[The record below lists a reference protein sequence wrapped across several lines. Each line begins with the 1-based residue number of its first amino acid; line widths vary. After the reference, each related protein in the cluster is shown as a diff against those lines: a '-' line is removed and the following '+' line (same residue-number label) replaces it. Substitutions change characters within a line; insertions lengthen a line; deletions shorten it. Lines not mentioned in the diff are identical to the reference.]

1 MIVIDSMKKILLV
14 TNFPAP
20 YRLPLYDELGT
31 KLGEKLFVIYT
42 DIAVEGH
49 RWQIPH
55 LNHPHHFIKL
65 NESVTL
71 IAKKFQPDVVILGG
85 VNKHTL
91 KLFLYAKRKKI
102 KISLFTDMWQLP
114 FSKLS
119 KSSQLLRKFLYR
131 HADHFIVP
139 GKKSEHHITGI
150 FPKNRFPKIHVSPFI
165 LQISNFPFNVNGSEV
180 KEFDLLFSGRIDE
193 GKLPLFFVE
202 VASKI
207 NMDRKIKVLVIGDGP
222 LKAEME
228 AKLVEKGIDHTFAGY
243 IHQEKLQNYY
253 IKCKVL
259 LFPTIIDT
267 WGIVANEALSVG
279 VPVIT
284 SPNAGVADDLIIS
297 GKNGFVLENDVELWA
312 QKTIE
317 ILNGEHEFV
326 FEIPPTIEMVT
337 ENLLKSLRSLVH

>member
-1 MIVIDSMKKILLV
+1 MRILLV

-91 KLFLYAKRKKI
+91 KLFLFAKRKKI

-119 KSSQLLRKFLYR
+119 KSSQLLRKLLCK
-131 HADHFIVP
+131 HSDHFIVP
-139 GKKSEHHITGI
+139 GKKSEQHIKEIIPETLAS
-150 FPKNRFPKIHVSPFI
+150 KIHISPFT
-165 LQISNFPFNVNGSEV
+165 LQISNFPFNEYGSEG

-193 GKLPLFFVE
+193 GKLPSFFVE

-207 NMDRKIKVLVIGDGP
+207 NINRKIKVLVIGDGP
-222 LKAEME
+222 LKSDME
-228 AKLVEKGIDHTFAGY
+228 TALVKKGIDHTFAGY
-243 IHQEKLQNYY
+243 IHQEQLQAYY
-253 IKCKVL
+253 KKCKVL

-317 ILNGEHEFV
+317 ILNGEHKFV
-326 FEIPPTIEMVT
+326 FEAPHRIEMVV
-337 ENLLKSLRSLVH
+337 EELLKSLKDLVH

>member
-1 MIVIDSMKKILLV
+1 MRILLV

-20 YRLPLYDELGT
+20 YRLPLYDELGP
-31 KLGEKLFVIYT
+31 KLGEKFFVIYT
-42 DIAVEGH
+42 DTAVEGH

-55 LNHPHHFIKL
+55 LHHAHHFIKL

-119 KSSQLLRKFLYR
+119 KSSQLLRKLLYK
-131 HADHFIVP
+131 HSDQFIVP
-139 GKKSEHHITGI
+139 GKKSEQHIREI
-150 FPKNRFPKIHVSPFI
+150 FPETLASKIHILPFT
-165 LQISNFPFNVNGSEV
+165 LQISNFPFTPNFPEV
-180 KEFDLLFSGRIDE
+180 KEFDLLFSGRVDE

-202 VASKI
+202 VAYRI
-207 NMDRKIKVLVIGDGP
+207 NVHRKIKLLVLGDGP

-228 AKLVEKGIDHTFAGY
+228 AKLVDKGIEHTFAGY
-243 IHQEKLQNYY
+243 IPQEQLQGYY
-253 IKCKVL
+253 CKCRVL

-267 WGIVANEALSVG
+267 WGIVANEALSAG
-279 VPVIT
+279 VPVII
-284 SPNAGVADDLIIS
+284 SPNAGAADDLIIS
-297 GKNGFVLENDVELWA
+297 GKNGFVVENDVELWA

-317 ILNGEHEFV
+317 ILNKEHEFV
-326 FEIPPTIEMVT
+326 FETPPMIEMVA
-337 ENLLKSLRSLVH
+337 EDLLKSVNDLVY

>member
-1 MIVIDSMKKILLV
+1 MRILLV

-31 KLGEKLFVIYT
+31 KLGEKFFVIYT
-42 DIAVEGH
+42 DTAVEGH

-71 IAKKFQPDVVILGG
+71 IAKKFQPDIVILGG

-91 KLFLYAKRKKI
+91 KLFLFAKRKKI

-119 KSSQLLRKFLYR
+119 KSSQFLRKLLYR

-139 GKKSEHHITGI
+139 GKKSAQHIKEVI
-150 FPKNRFPKIHVSPFI
+150 PDSLSPKIHILPFT
-165 LQISNFPFNVNGSEV
+165 LQVSNFPFTPNFSEV

-202 VASKI
+202 VVSKI
-207 NMDRKIKVLVIGDGP
+207 NMNRKIKVLVIGDGR
-222 LKAEME
+222 LKGEMQT
-228 AKLVEKGIDHTFAGY
+228 KLVIKEIDHTYAGY
-243 IHQEKLQNYY
+243 IAQERLQSYY
-253 IKCKVL
+253 SKCKVL
-259 LFPTIIDT
+259 LFPTSLDT
-267 WGIVANEALSVG
+267 WGVVANEALSVG
-279 VPVIT
+279 VPVII
-284 SPNAGVADDLIIS
+284 SPNAGAANDLIIS

-317 ILNGEHEFV
+317 ILNGEHKFV
-326 FEIPPTIEMVT
+326 FEAAPKIQTVAEDLST
-337 ENLLKSLRSLVH
+337 SLDGLLGL